1 MLRNTEVYMKKVKLS
16 IILIA
21 FVYLMTGC
29 KDTKK
34 EEQITKEKTSEE
46 KIVENQIKEFLEGYK
61 QKDEKISE
69 LLLGTSEADS
79 MSFEGISAYFADGLE
94 YEIKSCKKKEDDLY
108 NVEIEI
114 KTIDFEQLFSN
125 SYQET
130 VDKYGEEGITDK
142 FMSEMEQNIKEKDYE
157 VNKSVCNVNL
167 MKLNDEFKIQ
177 MDSSLANALTGGMND
192 YLASLQQGGE

>member
-1 MLRNTEVYMKKVKLS
+1 MKKVKLS

-34 EEQITKEKTSEE
+34 EERITKEITSEE
-46 KIVENQIKEFLEGYK
+46 IIVENQIKEFLEGYR

-69 LLLGTSEADS
+69 LLLGTSETDI

-94 YEIKSCKKKEDDLY
+94 YEIKSCKKKEENLY

-114 KTIDFEQLFSN
+114 KTIDFQQLFSD

-130 VDKYGEEGITDK
+130 IDKYGEEGIADE
-142 FMSEMEQNIKEKDYE
+142 FMSEMEQNIKEQDSE
-157 VNKSVCNVNL
+157 VNKSTCNVNL
-167 MKLNDEFKIQ
+167 IKLNNEFKIQ
-177 MDSSLANALTGGMND
+177 MDSSFANALTGGMND